1 MSRQEPSEEEIRAA
15 LDEQMR
21 NITAE
26 DVLLQSIVTFVNLAG
41 RRLGLSGSPDELD
54 LPQAALAIEST
65 RALLPL
71 VADDQAPSIRDALS
85 QLQVAYAR
93 EARAGQP
100 PPPPAPGAAAEAGA
114 PGEPAPASTEADEA
128 ERAKARSRIWT
139 PPGS

>member
-1 MSRQEPSEEEIRAA
+1 MRAA
-15 LDEQMR
+15 LEEQMR
-21 NITAE
+21 HITAE

-41 RRLGLSGSPDELD
+41 RRLGLSGSRDDLD

-71 VADDQAPSIRDALS
+71 VPDEQAPSIRDALS

-93 EARAGQP
+93 EARAGAGASAP
-100 PPPPAPGAAAEAGA
+100 PPPPAAAEPP
-114 PGEPAPASTEADEA
+114 PGPASPEPADDEA
-128 ERAKARSRIWT
+128 ERAKARARIWT

>member
-1 MSRQEPSEEEIRAA
+1 MRAA
-15 LDEQMR
+15 LEEQMR
-21 NITAE
+21 HITAE

-41 RRLGLSGSPDELD
+41 RRLGLSGSRDDLD

-71 VADDQAPSIRDALS
+71 VPDEQAPSIRDALS

-93 EARAGQP
+93 EARAGQAP
-100 PPPPAPGAAAEAGA
+100 PDAPAAPP
-114 PGEPAPASTEADEA
+114 EPAPASSEPDEA
-128 ERAKARSRIWT
+128 ERAKARAKIWT